1 MPYKLSSLLNTP
13 YPTILSTPLFPSP
26 FSYSTENQNQPQSI
40 RRLDER
46 DESMTDA
53 ETDAGLP
60 DDSDDV
66 DNNEMEYG
74 NWKVSISKWHW
85 VVQPCSCD

>member
-1 MPYKLSSLLNTP
+1 
-13 YPTILSTPLFPSP
+13 
-26 FSYSTENQNQPQSI
+26 
-40 RRLDER
+40 
-46 DESMTDA
+46 MTDA

-74 NWKVSISKWHW
+74 NWKVGKE
-85 VVQPCSCD
+85 